1 MIDYLTLRNPALRE
15 EQLKKRNRLRR
26 IAKIKKIIA
35 YILILCIVGASHYIV
50 LVIFANSEDNEGE
63 AENWAIN
70 YLISLAQDMG
80 VSQIIKVLLTIVCL
94 RLRASARNPTFKK
107 ILALMIDPVTVRA
120 LAMTAMTMPS
130 RRRDAGT
137 RTEIKRKKVSLLRI

>member
-1 MIDYLTLRNPALRE
+1 MIDYLTSRNPALRE
-15 EQLKKRNRLRR
+15 MQLRKRNRLKR

-50 LVIFANSEDNEGE
+50 LVIFANSEDSE
-63 AENWAIN
+63 AQYWAIN

-94 RLRASARNPTFKK
+94 RMLVGARSARFKK

-120 LAMTAMTMPS
+120 LAMSAMAMPS
-130 RRRDAGT
+130 RMIIVDQN
-137 RTEIKRKKVSLLRI
+137 K

>member
-1 MIDYLTLRNPALRE
+1 MIDYLTSRNPVLRE
-15 EQLKKRNRLRR
+15 MQLRKRNRLKR

-50 LVIFANSEDNEGE
+50 LVIFANSEDSE
-63 AENWAIN
+63 AQYWAIN

-94 RLRASARNPTFKK
+94 RMLVGARSARFKK

-120 LAMTAMTMPS
+120 LAMSAMTMPS
-130 RRRDAGT
+130 RMIIVDQN
-137 RTEIKRKKVSLLRI
+137 K

>member
-1 MIDYLTLRNPALRE
+1 MIDYLTSRNPVLRE
-15 EQLKKRNRLRR
+15 MQLRKRNRLKR

-35 YILILCIVGASHYIV
+35 YILILCIVGASHYTV
-50 LVIFANSEDNEGE
+50 LVIFANSEDSE
-63 AENWAIN
+63 AQYWAIN

-94 RLRASARNPTFKK
+94 RMLVGARSARFKK

-120 LAMTAMTMPS
+120 LAMSAMTMPS
-130 RRRDAGT
+130 RMIIVDQN
-137 RTEIKRKKVSLLRI
+137 K

>member
-1 MIDYLTLRNPALRE
+1 MIDYLTSRNPVLRE
-15 EQLKKRNRLRR
+15 MQLRKRNRLKR

-50 LVIFANSEDNEGE
+50 LVIFANSEDSE
-63 AENWAIN
+63 AQYWAIN

-94 RLRASARNPTFKK
+94 RMLVGARSARFKK

-120 LAMTAMTMPS
+120 LAMSAMTMPS
-130 RRRDAGT
+130 RMIIVDQ
-137 RTEIKRKKVSLLRI
+137 KNK

>member
-1 MIDYLTLRNPALRE
+1 MIDYLTSRNPVLRE
-15 EQLKKRNRLRR
+15 MQLRKRNRLKR

-50 LVIFANSEDNEGE
+50 LVIFANSEDSE
-63 AENWAIN
+63 AQYWAIN

-94 RLRASARNPTFKK
+94 RMLVGARSARFKK

-120 LAMTAMTMPS
+120 LAMSAMAMPS
-130 RRRDAGT
+130 RMIIVDQN
-137 RTEIKRKKVSLLRI
+137 K